1 MPWKRQLLLCS
12 HAGIAEPWKNIATSK
27 ICVTVFKMLVW
38 AKRHYQSL
46 CRGIKPTS
54 QITLFIISLGLF
66 PSNLENVWLFLY
78 LKGVCP
84 VLKQEYKICTKK
96 AMCHDRQS
104 LGFWRVV
111 ALLLL
116 KIVQPSSELH
126 FLFSSLRLFPPP
138 SSCSIV
144 LSLMIKPGFV
154 PRYCFQNCWHSRCE
168 NTGSENH
175 EGINEQIC
183 SMLGVA
189 DVLVL
194 NIYSP
199 VVRRDKPNSTGTLL
213 KRISCKLHWK
223 WILYAIH

>member
-27 ICVTVFKMLVW
+27 ICVTVFKMLAW

-96 AMCHDRQS
+96 GYVSWQAVFRFLGCSTSFTEDSPAIFWITHSFFFPSYFSPS
-104 LGFWRVV
+104 LF
-111 ALLLL
+111 L
-116 KIVQPSSELH
+116 QHSSEPH
-126 FLFSSLRLFPPP
+126 DQARL
-138 SSCSIV
+138 
-144 LSLMIKPGFV
+144 
-154 PRYCFQNCWHSRCE
+154 
-168 NTGSENH
+168 
-175 EGINEQIC
+175 C
-183 SMLGVA
+183 SMLLLPKLLTQQIWKYRFRESWMGKFA
-189 DVLVL
+189 QCLVL
-194 NIYSP
+194 QMSLCWTFILLWLEGTSP
-199 VVRRDKPNSTGTLL
+199 TQLVL
-213 KRISCKLHWK
+213 C
-223 WILYAIH
+223 